1 MPERVVDYLVR
12 AVADRGIGQIFGVDG
27 ANIEDLYDAIFDAG
41 GRPAGII
48 AKHEF
53 SAATMADGYARSTGG
68 LGVVAATSGG
78 GALNL
83 VAGLAESFTSR
94 VPVLALVGQPPT
106 TLDGLGAFQDSSGLA
121 ESLDA
126 AALFATVSRYCARVT
141 DPAEVPGQFADAVA
155 AAERGGP
162 AVLLLPKDI
171 QQQAM
176 PEWCA
181 TGRVDPGRAGDA
193 HTMAAPRPDSRG
205 LPSAAATPQVDRPD
219 ELAEPPAD
227 PTETAELTE
236 LTAELA
242 AARRTGKVVVIAG
255 DQVARD
261 NARTE
266 LATLVAALDASI
278 GVAPDA
284 KDVYADTGPGFC
296 GVAGSMGHADLREA
310 LESASACLLVG
321 TRLPVTARAG
331 LDHALA
337 GLPLL
342 SVGALPP
349 YLPATHATST
359 DLATALTVL
368 RSEHPGVG
376 QGYTSEPRNT
386 DLATFLA
393 RQPEQPTVGQG
404 SAHPE
409 PHNTDLTFMSVPA
422 ADGPG
427 LRYRTVVEAIQRE
440 LPDGADIFADAGN
453 TGASV
458 VHYLRVPEGG
468 RFVVALG
475 MGGMGYAFGAGIGS
489 AFARGAANRTVVIA
503 GDGSFFMHGMEI
515 HTAVEYDL
523 PITFVVFNNNAH
535 AMCVTREQIYYRDR
549 YSFNRFR
556 PTHLG
561 AGIAAMFPGLP
572 AYTVDDPAE
581 LDTTLGHCLTTD
593 GPSFVEILCDPD
605 EIPPFLPFL
614 S

>member
-1 MPERVVDYLVR
+1 MPDRVVDYLVR

-41 GRPAGII
+41 GHPAGII

-78 GALNL
+78 GAVNL
-83 VAGLAESFTSR
+83 VAGLAESFASR

-106 TLDGLGAFQDSSGLA
+106 SLEGRGAFQDSSGLA

-141 DPAEVPGQFADAVA
+141 EPAQVPGQLAEAIA
-155 AAERGGP
+155 AAESGGP

-171 QQQAM
+171 QQQMM
-176 PEWCA
+176 PDLIAAHSNGQRPA
-181 TGRVDPGRAGDA
+181 TVGRAV
-193 HTMAAPRPDSRG
+193 TVPTT
-205 LPSAAATPQVDRPD
+205 SAIHQHSA
-219 ELAEPPAD
+219 LAEVA
-227 PTETAELTE
+227 TQ
-236 LTAELA
+236 LA
-242 AARRTGKVVVIAG
+242 AARRLGKVVVIAG

-261 NARTE
+261 NARIE
-266 LATLVAALDASI
+266 LAELVEALDASI

-284 KDVYADTGPGFC
+284 KDVYSNTGPGFC
-296 GVAGSMGHADLREA
+296 GVAGSMGHADLLDA

-321 TRLPVTARAG
+321 TRLPVTTRAG
-331 LDHALA
+331 LDTALA
-337 GLPLL
+337 ALPLL
-342 SVGALPP
+342 SVGALAPHF
-349 YLPATHATST
+349 PATHATST

-368 RSEHPGVG
+368 RPERHHPVV
-376 QGYTSEPRNT
+376 
-386 DLATFLA
+386 DHH
-393 RQPEQPTVGQG
+393 
-404 SAHPE
+404 SAVTTRTE
-409 PHNTDLTFMSVPA
+409 PHNTDLTLMSVPT

-440 LPDGADIFADAGN
+440 LPEGADIFADAGN

-489 AFARGAANRTVVIA
+489 AFARGAAHRTVVIA

-556 PTHLG
+556 TTRLG

-572 AYTVDDPAE
+572 AHTVDEPTE
-581 LDTTLGHCLTTD
+581 LDATLRRCLTTD
-593 GPSFVEILCDPD
+593 GPSFVEIRCDPD